1 MSQISVI
8 LPVYNA
14 ELYIEEAVNSI
25 LSQTFTDFELI
36 IIDDGSTDGSSDLL
50 SKLAALDARIRL
62 IARENK
68 GLIATLNEAISLANS
83 DYIAR
88 MDADDIALPTRLAK
102 QFEFL
107 QANPNVAVLGTCYRY
122 IDVQGNVGAKRNTFT
137 SHDDISASFY
147 FCNPIAHPSVM
158 VNYRLLGSDYCYL
171 EQYKTIED
179 LELWSRLSS
188 KYQLANLAEVLLHY
202 RVLNSS
208 ISGENLQQQINSA
221 AKMLSQSSGSDNLEL
236 FKTTYSYTVNSST
249 YMQFIKA
256 CLKLNVINMK
266 SKSVNRF
273 ALLKRSLIAIVL
285 WYRSNIRGQGE

>member
-36 IIDDGSTDGSSDLL
+36 IIDDGSTDSSLELL

-62 IARENK
+62 VSRENK
-68 GLIATLNEAISLANS
+68 GLIATLNEAISLAKS

-102 QFEFL
+102 QLEFL
-107 QANPNVAVLGTCYRY
+107 QSNPKVAVLGTCYRY
-122 IDVQGNVGAKRNTFT
+122 IDVQGNVGAKRNTFI
-137 SHDDISASFY
+137 SHADITASFY

-158 VNYRLLGSDYCYL
+158 VNYRLLGNDYCYL

-221 AKMLSQSSGSDNLEL
+221 AKMLSQSSGADNLDI

-249 YMQFIKA
+249 YMQFVKA
-256 CLKLNVINMK
+256 CLKLNVLNMK
-266 SKSVNRF
+266 SKNVNRS

>member
-14 ELYIEEAVNSI
+14 ELYIDEAVNSI

-50 SKLAALDARIRL
+50 SKLAALDGRIKL
-62 IARENK
+62 VSRENR

-107 QANPNVAVLGTCYRY
+107 QANPKVAVLGTCYRY
-122 IDVQGNVGAKRNTFT
+122 IDVQGNVGAKRNTFI
-137 SHDDISASFY
+137 SHADITASFY

-208 ISGENLQQQINSA
+208 ISGGNLQQQINSA
-221 AKMLSQSSGSDNLEL
+221 AKMLSQSSGSDNFEL

-249 YMQFIKA
+249 YMQFVKA

-266 SKSVNRF
+266 SKSVNRL